1 MGQLMKKNDGLGQGV
16 LVNGSK
22 YKNFQNVFKF
32 NKGSQNLIGVNKSLI
47 IMCVFLPLHEPL
59 PIIASLSFP
68 DLLLFAILCT
78 SFVPKKKRVPLVCTE
93 N

>member
-32 NKGSQNLIGVNKSLI
+32 YKGSKNLIGVNKSLI
-47 IMCVFLPLHEPL
+47 IMLFFLPLHEPI
-59 PIIASLSFP
+59 PITASLSFP
-68 DLLLFAILCT
+68 DLLLFAILCIL
-78 SFVPKKKRVPLVCTE
+78 F
-93 N
+93 